1 MNENYLNQYI
11 EELNHSIS
19 SNFKLI
25 EFEFLNGYYGD
36 TRLNPV
42 RDEICKCII
51 CNLGQAALTL
61 TNHLLELALKNCLI
75 RKYLKNNKD
84 TLSENISDTFQQG
97 IEKYDSQKMN
107 DTINYAYD
115 EGLLTEIQK
124 TTLHTYR
131 KKIRNAWGHAEGN
144 KIFGGETIDSRFVGF
159 NKGDN
164 IETFMENIFS
174 NTNREQFQVENF
186 IPVQGLIQKQL
197 ADRECVPYFKE
208 VDKIIREMREKI

>member
-11 EELNHSIS
+11 EELNQSIS

-75 RKYLKNNKD
+75 RKYLKDNKD
-84 TLSENISDTFQQG
+84 TLSENISDAFQQG

-115 EGLLTEIQK
+115 EGLLTEVQK

-131 KKIRNAWGHAEGN
+131 KKFRNAWGM
-144 KIFGGETIDSRFVGF
+144 R
-159 NKGDN
+159 KGIKYLKVKLLILDLSVS
-164 IETFMENIFS
+164 IKEITFKLSWRIFS
-174 NTNREQFQVENF
+174 RIPAENNF
-186 IPVQGLIQKQL
+186 
-197 ADRECVPYFKE
+197 R
-208 VDKIIREMREKI
+208 